1 MNLNCRARAPFLT
14 RHQLMTATF
23 FGTFLRC
30 QQLGWSRRGFSVLT
44 SPASNARLVTS
55 AIAPKSRRRLYSE
68 HAHNEQGSSN
78 GGHSGWRRRFN
89 TFVGPDPAYTQWS
102 ARWWADF
109 WIKMLVFAVTGSSTA
124 YLVRPL
130 VSQHLGLNGSF
141 KDGPWSYRI
150 VSLIVMMPGN
160 YAALEMRANST

>member
-1 MNLNCRARAPFLT
+1 
-14 RHQLMTATF
+14 
-23 FGTFLRC
+23 
-30 QQLGWSRRGFSVLT
+30 
-44 SPASNARLVTS
+44 
-55 AIAPKSRRRLYSE
+55 
-68 HAHNEQGSSN
+68 
-78 GGHSGWRRRFN
+78 
-89 TFVGPDPAYTQWS
+89 
-102 ARWWADF
+102 
-109 WIKMLVFAVTGSSTA
+109 MLVFAVTGSSTA